1 MKHQEAL
8 ESVALL
14 ADFFDPVHGSLNLL
28 FANGVMAPGI
38 VVGSILLASD
48 QLFSAEQL
56 AIGACS
62 YLI

>member
-28 FANGVMAPGI
+28 FADGVMAPGI

-48 QLFSAEQL
+48 
-56 AIGACS
+56 
-62 YLI
+62 